1 MSLQGIIT
9 SMVTPFTE
17 DDALDEEGLAF
28 ELRHQIENGV
38 HGVCVL
44 GGTGEFFSVSASE
57 RERVVEIAATTL
69 AGSVPLIVGC
79 FLTELREFA
88 DFARRCHKLGVTA
101 VMLTPPPFYNL
112 NGRQFELFCETVA
125 SESPLPLV
133 LYNAPARAGTKL
145 SPEEISGVVAKCP
158 SIIAVKDTTGDITG
172 LVRMRTVVP
181 AGCAL
186 LQGLDG
192 ILLPSLAGG
201 VSGGI
206 LAGAC
211 VFPDLF
217 VRLYDD
223 WRNGR
228 TERAHQLHLR
238 LAPLME
244 ALELEPMPVLVKEA
258 MHMLGRG
265 VANVRPPLS
274 KPLPGH
280 RDVVEVELKALMG
293 FGAWT

>member
-17 DDALDEEGLAF
+17 GGGLDEEGLEF
-28 ELRHQIENGV
+28 ELRYQIESGV

-57 RERVVEIAATTL
+57 RERVVEIAATTI

-79 FLTELREFA
+79 FITELREFGV
-88 DFARRCHKLGVTA
+88 FARRCHALGVTA

-112 NGRQFELFCETVA
+112 NGRQFELYCETLA

-133 LYNAPARAGTKL
+133 LYNAPARAGTRL
-145 SPEEISGVVAKCP
+145 SPEEIAGIATKCP
-158 SIIAVKDTTGDITG
+158 SIIGVKDTTGDITG
-172 LVRMRTVVP
+172 LVRMRTLVP
-181 AGCAL
+181 AECAL
-186 LQGLDG
+186 LQGLDS

-211 VFPDLF
+211 VSPDLF
-217 VRLYDD
+217 VRMYDD
-223 WRNGR
+223 WRKGR
-228 TERAHQLHLR
+228 SERAHQLHLQ

-265 VANVRPPLS
+265 TAKVRPPLS
-274 KPLPGH
+274 KPHPNHLEAV
-280 RDVVEVELKALMG
+280 RVELERLAG
-293 FGAWT
+293 Q